1 MQFNL
6 EIYFEDGLDRFCGM
20 LGTFQKYLYISSS
33 WGQNMLLQGR
43 EILTVTT
50 RNLLMFLNDCNEY
63 VSNVRQS
70 VKMLGKRNLAN
81 SEKMV
86 ETIIPKKN

>member
-1 MQFNL
+1 
-6 EIYFEDGLDRFCGM
+6 
-20 LGTFQKYLYISSS
+20 
-33 WGQNMLLQGR
+33 
-43 EILTVTT
+43 
-50 RNLLMFLNDCNEY
+50 MFLNDCNEY

-86 ETIIPKKN
+86 ETIIPRKTRVKLDHNPFSGVTV